1 MLVIFFLLRIP
12 VELNITSLEILGPN
26 GSCTSEFQ
34 ILENIKLA
42 LICTVGSGAPPNNQ
56 IY

>member
-12 VELNITSLEILGPN
+12 VVLNITSLKILGPN
-26 GSCTSEFQ
+26 VSCTSEFQ

-42 LICTVGSGAPPNNQ
+42 LTCTVGSGAAPNNQ